1 MTGVQTCAL
10 PISLLVA
17 PGIGGHPQKFK
28 VADTWDLNRIL
39 EAEEHTEAS
48 AFFRLKLEQVLAA
61 VANTATGDLISGM
74 TSEDLGEGALATAVA
89 THDRVNFTSP
99 DLEIHP
105 FENRLI
111 LHRCMQVGDVEK
123 ELGVG
128 ADHSRKQVR

>member
-1 MTGVQTCAL
+1 
-10 PISLLVA
+10 
-17 PGIGGHPQKFK
+17 
-28 VADTWDLNRIL
+28 
-39 EAEEHTEAS
+39 
-48 AFFRLKLEQVLAA
+48 
-61 VANTATGDLISGM
+61 M

-99 DLEIHP
+99 DLEIHA

-128 ADHSRKQVR
+128 ANHS